1 MKYMLLGLIVC
12 CSFHINGLAQN
23 QLNILNGYKIVLL
36 PYQYDEVTNLVEA
49 RFKQTGLKV
58 YRLETAIQQDY
69 DFKQDPGLAIVCN
82 LEKSIQHPH
91 TAIRIQ
97 LVNAKEQILYEFVG
111 DTKLKNTVGKNLKE
125 DELWVAAQ
133 LMKPVE
139 MFQHRFDVR
148 YSLRKQSLSATIKV
162 EQTGETEQSLKNYFS
177 NNKLDPIE
185 GIYASEENSRLPM
198 YKLGIKKYNN
208 VYKAIIIKSDIAHW
222 QPGEVKAIFEPSRK
236 INFYNVKWY
245 MGNKSMQYTFANLED
260 QIGFYVAFK
269 KVGSDKQSISRFKK
283 LYPVENIQPD
293 TRVRKKAHSSGS
305 GFFIHKDGLIATNHH
320 VVGNSNKISVKVLRT
335 TGVVTY
341 AAVRVTS
348 DPQHDV
354 SILKITDTKFRPL
367 DDLPYR
373 LENYVEIGEPV
384 YTIGYP
390 LNSVMGQNYKVTD
403 GIISAATGA
412 QDDLRFYQIS
422 VPLQPGNSGGALFNK
437 MGNVIGITTAKLDQ
451 KSVGI
456 PIENVNYALK
466 INYLQQLM
474 EDGLSGP
481 VKFKTGDILREKNLQ
496 NQVKVLKSFVCLI
509 EAY

>member
-1 MKYMLLGLIVC
+1 MKYSVVSLMLFCLFNWA
-12 CSFHINGLAQN
+12 SYAQN
-23 QLNILNGYKIVLL
+23 NLKVLNGYKIVLL

-82 LEKSIQHPH
+82 LEKSVKHPH

-97 LVNAKEQILYEFVG
+97 LVNAKEQMLYEQVS
-111 DTKLKNTVGKNLKE
+111 DTKLKSTQGVNLKE
-125 DELWVAAQ
+125 DELWVALQ

-139 MFQHRFDVR
+139 LFRHRFDAR
-148 YSLRKQSLSATIKV
+148 YSLMHQSKNAQVRV
-162 EQTGETEQSLKNYFS
+162 EQTGETEASLKHYFNS
-177 NNKLDPIE
+177 KTIDPIE
-185 GIYASEENSRLPM
+185 GIYASEKNSHLPM
-198 YKLGIKKYNN
+198 YKIGIKKFKNI
-208 VYKAIIIKSDIAHW
+208 YKAIIIQSDLAHW
-222 QPGEVKAIFEPSRK
+222 KPGEVKAVFEPSHK
-236 INFYNVKWY
+236 INFYNVKWF

-269 KVGSDKQSISRFKK
+269 KEGSDKQSISRFEK
-283 LYPVENIQPD
+283 LYPIKKVQPD
-293 TRVRKKAHSSGS
+293 SRVSKKAHSSGS
-305 GFFIHKDGLIATNHH
+305 GFFIRKDGLIATNHH
-320 VVGNSNKISVKVLRT
+320 VVGNSNKIKVKVLRA
-335 TGVVTY
+335 TGTVTY
-341 AAVRVTS
+341 AAVRVSS

-354 SILKITDTKFRPL
+354 SILKITDPKFRPL

-437 MGNVIGITTAKLDQ
+437 MGNVIGITTAKLDH

-466 INYLQQLM
+466 INYLKQLM
-474 EDGLSGP
+474 DNLSEP
-481 VKFKTGDILREKNLQ
+481 VPFKTGDILREYNLQ
-496 NQVKVLKSFVCLI
+496 NQVKVLKNFVCLI